1 MKKPTFLKRKS
12 LWEQPLYIL
21 LLRDGTY
28 LLAGCSL
35 EGSTLIVHPFA
46 DGLPR
51 PQMLRNGVDA
61 EVVGKVTALFRRLR

>member
-1 MKKPTFLKRKS
+1 LKRKS
-12 LWEQPLYIL
+12 LWAQPLYIL

-35 EGSTLIVHPFA
+35 EAGTLIVHPFA
-46 DGLPR
+46 DGFSR

-61 EVVGKVTALFRRLR
+61 EVVGKVTTLFRWLR